1 MNEKG
6 ITLHYSIALQLHYL
20 KRVFEKSSQNI
31 SPKRFFPRQERS
43 SIFGF
48 PLKFHYSCK
57 RTHNMIFSASY
68 SVMSTFLKYCTKDL
82 KKKYEFGTCLD
93 WGCSLILVNSLALH
107 QKHLFVYSV
116 YCIYVIC
123 KSCKS
128 CNVLARATATSN
140 STILAVKNIAIFV
153 CCY

>member
-82 KKKYEFGTCLD
+82 KKNMSLVLVYFKIEAVVSFWWIPWPYTKNTYLCIVYIVFMLYVKVVSLVTFWQELQQL
-93 WGCSLILVNSLALH
+93 LILP
-107 QKHLFVYSV
+107 Y
-116 YCIYVIC
+116 
-123 KSCKS
+123 
-128 CNVLARATATSN
+128 
-140 STILAVKNIAIFV
+140 
-153 CCY
+153 